1 MIKIKLLEPQIHRNE
16 TTFRPFLYAYN
27 QLKEIGIKTDIKK
40 KNQFLDFKFIL
51 TSERSTNFSS

>member
-40 KNQFLDFKFIL
+40 KN
-51 TSERSTNFSS
+51 